1 MCIPAIALVIYYRK
15 FKNTTAKGS
24 LVTLGLSAVV
34 VALILYGLVPGFIEI
49 AQYFELF
56 FVNTVHMPFNF
67 GVLIYAVLL
76 VAALIWC
83 IYSLYKGTDVR
94 SIRWSFLLAVLLS
107 GIPFIGESLWIPIII
122 TSALAIYLWKAP
134 RLPIRILGLAALSV
148 LVMFVG
154 YSSYALLLIR
164 SSANP
169 PMNQTAP
176 DNGDAALCLFNKAN
190 STKSIKY
197 DLSKLADDE
206 YLEFKKSGSYQV
218 HNLWTDERTTDSV
231 ITATLPKHSVKVFRI
246 KAE

>member
-1 MCIPAIALVIYYRK
+1 
-15 FKNTTAKGS
+15 
-24 LVTLGLSAVV
+24 
-34 VALILYGLVPGFIEI
+34 
-49 AQYFELF
+49 
-56 FVNTVHMPFNF
+56 MPFNF

-83 IYSLYKGTDVR
+83 IYSLYKGTNVR

-176 DNGDAALCLFNKAN
+176 DNVFNLGSYLNREQYGENPLFYGQSFKSEIVYEMDEAGYFTPKVTHGKTLYSKAVSD
-190 STKSIKY
+190 STDI
-197 DLSKLADDE
+197 ADRYVATGE
-206 YLEFKKSGSYQV
+206 KISYNWEPKMLFPRMYSSSPGHPQGYLEWIGAEE
-218 HNLWTDERTTDSV
+218 DD
-231 ITATLPKHSVKVFRI
+231 LPYVQEIGRAHV
-246 KAE
+246 